1 MTSAGP
7 LEAIVFID
15 AQNVYLTAREAF
27 GWEDESSRRGNFN
40 PLALGQLLTKGPGVE
55 LKQVRVYTGAPSQQ
69 RDDQGYRAAR
79 KRFDTW
85 KYEGGGKVIVRERN
99 LQYRP
104 GEKPREKGVDV
115 LLAIELVRF
124 AGAGVFDLGIV
135 LSADNDIVPAL
146 ELVCDVLG
154 STAVQSVSLQAE
166 RGYQSA
172 PALGSVSPI
181 SGSRSPAACLTGRS
195 TNRSRIYRATTR
207 MLRTV
212 SRPPSRGRHP
222 ARVGDGSRRASS
234 VAVAAMAATVVRS
247 RSLAVRSTPS
257 EWRSG
262 AG

>member
-99 LQYRP
+99 L
-104 GEKPREKGVDV
+104 
-115 LLAIELVRF
+115 
-124 AGAGVFDLGIV
+124 
-135 LSADNDIVPAL
+135 
-146 ELVCDVLG
+146 
-154 STAVQSVSLQAE
+154 STAPGRNPARRAWTCCSRSSLFVSQE
-166 RGYQSA
+166 
-172 PALGSVSPI
+172 PACSI
-181 SGSRSPAACLTGRS
+181 SGSSCRLTTTSFRRSS
-195 TNRSRIYRATTR
+195 WSATSSAR
-207 MLRTV
+207 
-212 SRPPSRGRHP
+212 RPCNQSAFRPNG
-222 ARVGDGSRRASS
+222 V
-234 VAVAAMAATVVRS
+234 T
-247 RSLAVRSTPS
+247 SLLLL
-257 EWRSG
+257 SG
-262 AG
+262 QCHR